1 MEKEMLQALESAKND
16 IKNIYDTLK
25 DLSDSMRDSNKTN
38 LDKLDEIKLLT
49 GDDLIMVA
57 DNIIRNT
64 LESTQLGLKTQDELT
79 NKLLQ
84 EIGIYLSNINKIN
97 ETKESN
103 PKESL
108 DLIKKTRDRNI
119 LIYNIL
125 FEKNESLGDL
135 TSLQARKKMN
145 SIEKE
150 IVNQLA
156 ILCIEALGMIFE
168 SMIAMQN
175 KEEKK

>member
-1 MEKEMLQALESAKND
+1 MEKEMLQALESARND

-125 FEKNESLGDL
+125 FEKNENLGDM
-135 TSLQARKKMN
+135 TSLQARKKLN

-156 ILCIEALGMIFE
+156 ILCIEALGMMFE
-168 SMIAMQN
+168 GMLAMQN